1 VARWKSAQSHEYHR
15 IVCEAWTHAFAIRSD
30 MSRHFKIFQLHPTAA
45 ESRNRFSKMSMTESV
60 TWLADGGPHSP
71 RFNDRYHSCA
81 GGTAQALGVF
91 LTGCNLPQRW
101 QGQAH
106 FTILETGFGLGLNF
120 LTTWAAW
127 EADPQRCTQLHFV
140 SVEAYPVAAADL
152 VRNVQSAAPPSE
164 TERQLFATI
173 ALRVHELARAWE
185 NLSPGIHTLDFAQG
199 QVRLTLAVGEVTQ
212 MLPDLDCVAD
222 AVFLDGFSP
231 QLNPQM
237 WSTDTLQAVAQHCR
251 VGTTLATYTVAKD
264 VRMRLQ
270 ALGFSVAKCPGLP
283 PKRDRLQ
290 AQFTDA
296 AGQSV
301 SNPGV

>member
-1 VARWKSAQSHEYHR
+1 
-15 IVCEAWTHAFAIRSD
+15 
-30 MSRHFKIFQLHPTAA
+30 
-45 ESRNRFSKMSMTESV
+45 MSMTEPV
-60 TWLADGGPHSP
+60 TWLADGSPHSP

-81 GGTAQALGVF
+81 GATAQALGVF

-101 QGQAH
+101 KDQAH

-120 LTTWAAW
+120 LTTWATW

-152 VRNVQSAAPPSE
+152 VRNVQSAAPPAE
-164 TERQLFATI
+164 TERQLFAT
-173 ALRVHELARAWE
+173 RVHELAQAWAD
-185 NLSPGIHTLDFAQG
+185 LSPGIHTLDFALG
-199 QVRLTLAVGEVTQ
+199 RVRLTLAVGEVQ
-212 MLPDLDCVAD
+212 HMLPELDSVAD

-237 WSTDTLQAVAQHCR
+237 WSADTLQAVAQHCR
-251 VGTTLATYTVAKD
+251 AGTTLATYTVAKD
-264 VRMRLQ
+264 VRTRLQ

-290 AQFTDA
+290 AIFTGATQKLPPDLRE
-296 AGQSV
+296 SV
-301 SNPGV
+301 TAPGGPALFRG